1 MTDNSK
7 AHIFKATFIFVLVGL
22 TTGQLVY
29 KLLTHLLDEEPVT
42 GQSIVKAFAVG
53 ILTAVVLALLNMY
66 LKLFP
71 FNQK

>member
-1 MTDNSK
+1 
-7 AHIFKATFIFVLVGL
+7 
-22 TTGQLVY
+22 
-29 KLLTHLLDEEPVT
+29 LLDEEPVT

-71 FNQK
+71 FNRK